1 MYPFFPNLSHP
12 KIGTDIGNIGDEGK
26 SKPISTEA
34 EASVDSLMSKFNLGD
49 SGGGGGFSDEK
60 NDNQDTKIDD
70 TMQSTQ
76 KSKND

>member
-1 MYPFFPNLSHP
+1 
-12 KIGTDIGNIGDEGK
+12 
-26 SKPISTEA
+26 
-34 EASVDSLMSKFNLGD
+34 MSKFDLGD

-76 KSKND
+76 KSKNDWKMTLIDKLCNNRKECE